1 MRNIGILFFFVQLVF
16 SQGMSGQTVELTDTV
31 RISYRDSALAPDYGV
46 EYHYYKT
53 NSQLVFLG
61 FEDLELHDYTWN
73 IGNGRLDD
81 LTWGEYFDYTY
92 STASEGTFV
101 FTDDEVTGATGT
113 FAIYDA
119 SWDLDHNGT
128 PDGAQ
133 IEAGLLPNY
142 SHQQLGLAVSGSS
155 SFWLSN
161 EGASSSDLSLEF
173 SAQQIDVIASGN
185 SPWGIVNALRVTNS
199 GEINS
204 LSWDNDW
211 TVDVVMLNAV
221 TVTDGGTY
229 TDEDGDIEAFNQA
242 VMWLNLRTTAAS
254 ADDDPDFLEIALQD
268 HNGVKRIV
276 VSSDLA
282 VSDYAV
288 AYSPVEEV
296 HIRLSY
302 NSTAAEL
309 TSAYSYDGNQYTD
322 LRTSSVAA
330 LPSYIN
336 GDPLTVALGAES
348 DNVQINAGENTF
360 KSFVVVS
367 ASPPASLAGKQI
379 EYEWSGGETSSVPW
393 QELYGSDGNAQFGFS
408 GSVIER
414 SPYTYAQG
422 VVTFTNFDEEI
433 RLSFE
438 TATSGTYEYVE
449 LDGAELIVDEVGT
462 FSIVAPTLVVQSDDW
477 QRTETMDSELS
488 TNYWNVWRR
497 TVDSVAYNA
506 GELNFL
512 FADGGDS
519 ANYDYPEIEIEY
531 GRTLPMDENWQI
543 VLDDIL
549 VSPSV
554 QQFDVGL
561 ELSIDGADFE
571 CELRFEDYGSG
582 REVEV
587 VIKSRD
593 AYADASYNGVDLG
606 ISTNLNMRIVHI
618 ASSRDLVF
626 ECQPDGAIAWTE
638 LARLNLANGG
648 FTGSNATGGGFSGEL
663 VSTSQ
668 RMTLEVQVES
678 GQATQLSELE
688 IGGIEIGSYTPP
700 LAPLASIDGL
710 QIEYQPDGVSLSVPF
725 QELYGNDGYV
735 LWGFSDSVLERVPYT
750 YADGV
755 IALAAFDE
763 EIRLSFESES
773 SGTYQLVELYG
784 GTSYIDETGTFSI
797 VAPSLEEKTDWQRT
811 EAFASELSTDYWN
824 TEHDTEDAVEVA
836 NGALN
841 FIFAGG
847 DEEYGDEEHEEYGDE
862 EHEIDIDYGR
872 TLPMD
877 EDWQIVLKDVHATS
891 SLDEFDVEFEL
902 DVEAASFECEL
913 DFDSYDNTRRIGA
926 DVTLQ
931 SASGYQHAYA
941 SVSASEDP
949 RLQELVSIRV
959 QHDAAVRELVF
970 EYKPDGASG
979 WTELA
984 RLNLASGDFSGLNSE
999 GNQFSGELVSTTQR
1013 MVLDLEVEAVEATQV
1028 GDLTIGGIEIGSYT
1042 PPVDPLA
1049 SIAGLQ
1055 FEYQPDAV
1063 SLSVPFQELYGNDG
1077 YVLSGFSD
1085 SVLER
1090 VPYTYSDG
1098 VIALTEFDEEIR
1110 LSFESESSGTYLLV
1124 DLYGNSSYFD
1134 EFGTFSIVTPSL
1146 VEKTDW
1152 ERTETFASELSTD
1165 YWNIEL
1171 STVDGVVITN
1181 GALNFIFADPV
1192 DEFGSEI
1199 EINYGRTLPM
1209 DANWQVVLDDVYAT
1223 SSLDVSDFG
1232 VEFELEVEAA
1242 GFECSLEFDTSEN
1255 NTRQIRMWVQQR
1267 GEDSYLSAFAYV
1279 DASANLSLQEL
1290 VSIRVR
1296 HNVAVR
1302 ELLFEYSPNGES
1314 EWTELAR
1321 LDLENGDFSGTNQG
1335 GDLFSGELVST
1346 SQRMVVDFEAEVDVA
1361 TSSGDFKIGGIEI
1374 GSYTPPP
1381 IDTDG
1386 DGLADDVENN
1396 TGTNPNNP
1404 DTDGDGLNDGDEVN
1418 IHGSSPIDSDSDDD
1432 SILDGIEVRHAAF
1445 GFDPAVESSTVL
1457 AEFIAAAAELPG
1469 VITDAQNDSLSL
1481 GGVSLTPGGGNSL
1494 SVDFVIEESEDL
1506 SSWTTVDI
1514 VSRSLDTS
1522 GTKKFVR
1529 VRMPE

>member
-16 SQGMSGQTVELTDTV
+16 SQGMSGQVAELTDTV
-31 RISYRDSALAPDYGV
+31 RVSYWDGALASDYGV

-53 NSQLVFLG
+53 NSQLVFLD
-61 FEDLELHDYTWN
+61 FEERSLNDYTWN
-73 IGNGRLDD
+73 SGTGRVTD
-81 LTWGEYFDYTY
+81 TSFNEYFDYTY
-92 STASEGTFV
+92 STTSEGTFV
-101 FTDDEVTGATGT
+101 FTDDEVTGDTGT

-211 TVDVVMLNAV
+211 TVDVVMLNSV

-229 TDEDGDIEAFNQA
+229 TDEDGDIEAINQA
-242 VMWLNLRTTAAS
+242 VMWLNLRTTAATV
-254 ADDDPDFLEIALQD
+254 DDDPDFLEIALQD
-268 HNGVKRIV
+268 HNGVKRIKV
-276 VSSDLA
+276 DSDLA
-282 VSDYAV
+282 ASDYAV

-336 GDPLTVALGAES
+336 GDPLAVALGAES

-379 EYEWSGGETSSVPW
+379 EYQPSGGETSSVPW
-393 QELYGSDGNAQFGFS
+393 QELYGSDGYAQFGFS

-414 SPYTYAQG
+414 IPYTYAQG
-422 VVTFTNFDEEI
+422 VVTYTIFPEEI

-449 LDGAELIVDEVGT
+449 IDGTDLFVDEVGT
-462 FSIVAPTLVVQSDDW
+462 FSIVVAPTLEVKSDDW

-497 TVDSVAYNA
+497 TVDSVAYND
-506 GELNFL
+506 GELNFVIG
-512 FADGGDS
+512 DGGY
-519 ANYDYPEIEIEY
+519 AVENQGELEVAY
-531 GRTLPMDENWQI
+531 GRTLPMDENWQV
-543 VLDDIL
+543 VLDDIY
-549 VSPSV
+549 VSDSV
-554 QQFDVGL
+554 DLFEIKLDLNLPGT
-561 ELSIDGADFE
+561 DFE
-571 CELRFEDYGSG
+571 CGLTFGTDNSADYGNETG
-582 REVEV
+582 AAHVGVNIEY
-587 VIKSRD
+587 D
-593 AYADASYNGVDLG
+593 GVDKYAFVDNSNDARIANSLNLRVVHLA
-606 ISTNLNMRIVHI
+606 ISRE
-618 ASSRDLVF
+618 LVF
-626 ECQPDGAIAWTE
+626 EYQPEGASGWTE

-648 FTGSNATGGGFSGEL
+648 FTGSNASGGGFSGEL
-663 VSTSQ
+663 VSIPQ
-668 RMTLEVQVES
+668 RMAFGVQVEA

-773 SGTYQLVELYG
+773 SGTYQRLFVFG
-784 GTSYIDETGTFSI
+784 VDSYQLDET
-797 VAPSLEEKTDWQRT
+797 
-811 EAFASELSTDYWN
+811 
-824 TEHDTEDAVEVA
+824 
-836 NGALN
+836 
-841 FIFAGG
+841 
-847 DEEYGDEEHEEYGDE
+847 
-862 EHEIDIDYGR
+862 
-872 TLPMD
+872 
-877 EDWQIVLKDVHATS
+877 
-891 SLDEFDVEFEL
+891 
-902 DVEAASFECEL
+902 
-913 DFDSYDNTRRIGA
+913 
-926 DVTLQ
+926 
-931 SASGYQHAYA
+931 
-941 SVSASEDP
+941 
-949 RLQELVSIRV
+949 
-959 QHDAAVRELVF
+959 
-970 EYKPDGASG
+970 
-979 WTELA
+979 
-984 RLNLASGDFSGLNSE
+984 
-999 GNQFSGELVSTTQR
+999 
-1013 MVLDLEVEAVEATQV
+1013 
-1028 GDLTIGGIEIGSYT
+1028 
-1042 PPVDPLA
+1042 
-1049 SIAGLQ
+1049 
-1055 FEYQPDAV
+1055 
-1063 SLSVPFQELYGNDG
+1063 
-1077 YVLSGFSD
+1077 
-1085 SVLER
+1085 
-1090 VPYTYSDG
+1090 
-1098 VIALTEFDEEIR
+1098 
-1110 LSFESESSGTYLLV
+1110 
-1124 DLYGNSSYFD
+1124 
-1134 EFGTFSIVTPSL
+1134 GTFSIVTPSL

-1181 GALNFIFADPV
+1181 GALNVIFADPV

-1418 IHGSSPIDSDSDDD
+1418 IYGSSPIDSDSDDD

-1506 SSWTTVDI
+1506 SSWTTVETI
-1514 VSRSLDTS
+1514 SRSLGIS